1 MKVFPAEV
9 VGAGIAECG
18 RTEQRRRSLRA
29 RSMAYFAM
37 GMALHSEVRRNT
49 VPLTDR
55 NTGSSRAVMPWC
67 WGSKRTECGRDR
79 LEAELE
85 QDGLGVDRVPS
96 FRDRVLVPGIEEPPR

>member
-49 VPLTDR
+49 VPLTDPIR
-55 NTGSSRAVMPWC
+55 H
-67 WGSKRTECGRDR
+67 RDTR
-79 LEAELE
+79 LTAMA
-85 QDGLGVDRVPS
+85 DACIFYIG
-96 FRDRVLVPGIEEPPR
+96 